1 MTNPSYMLKY
11 YKFLLQLFGD
21 KKALTL
27 SAARPISLASP
38 PPPPPAPLRSKKKQL
53 HTIMYM
59 LIYFIALL
67 PDIILLLKVS
77 ATFDTLHSP
86 VTTVDLTGFAP
97 SSRPEST
104 EDFMLKLNSGHSHKV
119 C

>member
-27 SAARPISLASP
+27 SAARSISLAS
-38 PPPPPAPLRSKKKQL
+38 PPPPAPLRSKKKQL
-53 HTIMYM
+53 HTTMHM

-86 VTTVDLTGFAP
+86 VTTVDLTGFAL
-97 SSRPEST
+97 SSRPETT
-104 EDFMLKLNSGHSHKV
+104 EDIMSKLNSGHSHKV